1 MRMTGLRAAASGLAL
16 AFALGA
22 CGSPDGADQAESD
35 SPAAEATT
43 VESADASS
51 GAAAAPGA
59 LDAADAAPAAV
70 PSETYVWNLADLY
83 PAPEAWEE
91 AFAAQQAA
99 IQGLSS
105 HQGMLGDSAQAMHA
119 ALRDISDTLKEV
131 ARLYTYASL
140 ARDENQGDPENL
152 ARFGKAQNLYQA
164 LSESVSWVDPEILV
178 IGEARVEQ
186 FIAEEPA
193 LAPFVFS
200 LRDTLRRAPHTLDA
214 AGEALLAQAGL
225 ALGQPTEIYSLY
237 ANASI
242 PWPTI
247 TLSTG
252 EEAELTQAGYTR
264 WRGAPNRDDRKAVFD
279 AAFGTWKQY
288 ETGMGATLNTQVLG
302 AVFAARARNFDSV
315 LERNMFDDALPP
327 EIYTTLVDQVNA
339 ALPAFH
345 RYLELRGDML
355 GVDDLR
361 YYDIYPPLLEAD
373 TGVFG
378 LARSEEITFAALA
391 PFGDEYL
398 GLLRE
403 GLDQDWMHSHP
414 QEGKDSGAY
423 MNGSA
428 YDVHPY
434 VLLNHNDDYES
445 LSTFAHEWGH
455 AVHSLLANAA
465 QPFETAD
472 YSTFIA
478 EMASTINE
486 ILLEEYMIANAQT
499 KEEKLYYL
507 GYALESLRGTFFRQT
522 MFGEFELAIHE
533 AVENGEPLTGARLT
547 EMYGE
552 LLRRYHGHDE
562 GVLTIDPL
570 YEVEWAYIP
579 HFYYEFYVY
588 QYATSISGAAWFA
601 EQFLAGDTEVRD
613 NFLNVLRAGGSA
625 HPHDILLNEAG
636 LDMTQADAYQAVV
649 RRMNDLMDRIEELR
663 AQPD

>member
-1 MRMTGLRAAASGLAL
+1 MNRLRAAASCLVLAL
-16 AFALGA
+16 ALPGVALA
-22 CGSPDGADQAESD
+22 QDT
-35 SPAAEATT
+35 PAAT
-43 VESADASS
+43 
-51 GAAAAPGA
+51 
-59 LDAADAAPAAV
+59 AAPAA
-70 PSETYVWNLADLY
+70 ETERYVWDLADLY
-83 PAPEAWEE
+83 ATPQDWEAE
-91 AFAAQQAA
+91 FTAQQQAVA
-99 IQGLSS
+99 SLADYSGTL
-105 HQGMLGDSAQAMHA
+105 GEGAGAMLA
-119 ALRDISDTLKEV
+119 ALRAMSDTSKEV

-140 ARDENQGDPENL
+140 ARDENQGDAENL

-164 LSESVSWVDPEILV
+164 FGESISWLDPEILSL
-178 IGEARVEQ
+178 GAETVEG
-186 FIAEEPA
+186 FIAEEQG
-193 LAPFVFS
+193 LEPFIFS

-214 AGEALLAQAGL
+214 KGEALLAQASL

-247 TLSTG
+247 TLSSG
-252 EEAELTQAGYTR
+252 DEAELTQAGYTR
-264 WRGAPNRDDRKAVFD
+264 YRGEPNRDDRKAVFD
-279 AAFGTWKQY
+279 AFFDTWRDY
-288 ETGMGATLNTQVLG
+288 ENGMGATLNAQVLA
-302 AVFAARARNFDSV
+302 AVFSARARNFDSV
-315 LERNMFDDALPP
+315 VERNMFDDALPP
-327 EIYTTLVDQVNA
+327 EIYTTLVQQVNE

-345 RYLELRGDML
+345 RYLRLRGDML

-361 YYDIYPPLLEAD
+361 YYDIYPPLVEAN
-373 TGVFG
+373 TGVFD
-378 LARSEEITFAALA
+378 LKRSEEIAFAALE
-391 PFGDEYL
+391 PFGEDYL
-398 GLLRE
+398 GLLRQ
-403 GLDQDWMHSHP
+403 GLAENWMHSHP

-455 AVHSLLANAA
+455 AVHSLLANDA
-465 QPFETAD
+465 QPYETAD

-507 GYALESLRGTFFRQT
+507 GYALEALRGTFFRQT

-533 AVENGEPLTGARLT
+533 AAERGEPLTGARFT

-552 LLRRYHGHDE
+552 LLRKYHGHDE
-562 GVLTIDPL
+562 GVMTIDD
-570 YEVEWAYIP
+570 EFAIEWAYIP

-625 HPHDILLNEAG
+625 HPHDILLQEAG
-636 LDMTQADAYQAVV
+636 LDMTQPDAYQAAV
-649 RRMNDLMDRIEELR
+649 RRMTDLMDRIEELR